1 MIQVERTDFVT
12 LPVEDLERAERF
24 YSEVLGLPKSQGRE
38 GMFAEFETGNTTI
51 SLFNFN
57 AVGREVST
65 HGAPIALRV
74 PDVEQARAD
83 LESRGIEFFGDILDS
98 GVCHMAFFEDTEG
111 NSLMLHRRYA
121 PTA

>member
-1 MIQVERTDFVT
+1 MIQIERTDFVT
-12 LPVEDLERAERF
+12 LPVEDLARAERF
-24 YSEVLGLPKSQGRE
+24 YSETLGLPKSQGRE
-38 GMFAEFETGNTTI
+38 GVFAEFETGNTTI
-51 SLFNFN
+51 SLFNFQN
-57 AVGREVST
+57 VGREVAG

-83 LESRGIEFFGDILDS
+83 LESRGVEFSGDILDS

-121 PTA
+121 PPA

>member
-1 MIQVERTDFVT
+1 LLQVERTDFVT

-51 SLFNFN
+51 SLFNFQ
-57 AVGREVST
+57 AIGREVGK

-74 PDVEQARAD
+74 PDVEKARAD
-83 LESRGIEFFGDILDS
+83 LESRGIEFYGDILDS
-98 GVCHMAFFEDTEG
+98 GVCHMAFFQDTEG
-111 NSLMLHRRYA
+111 NALMLHRRYA
-121 PTA
+121 PPA